1 MNSRKVKLHKTVFDT
16 FVFSLILVLTSGL
29 FVGLRNAFKTNEPLY
44 FYAFVQ
50 NILIDKQ
57 PLTVDKT
64 YAYDEEVFNAPI
76 EVEVKGGKVRV
87 EKEESPLNYCSLKG
101 FTSEVGNPV
110 LCLPNSFYFVIM
122 GDSYKDAPPPYYPG
136 ITNE

>member
-1 MNSRKVKLHKTVFDT
+1 MKSRKVKLSKTVFDT
-16 FVFSLILVLTSGL
+16 FVFSLILVLMSGL
-29 FVGLRNAFKTNEPLY
+29 FVGLRNALKTNEPLF

-50 NILIDKQ
+50 NKLIDKQ
-57 PLTVDKT
+57 PLTIDKT
-64 YAYDEEVFNAPI
+64 YVYEEEVFAAPI

-122 GDSYKDAPPPYYPG
+122 GDSYKEAPPAYFSG